1 MFDALCEVRNIYQ
14 RNVVEIGVDVEQRE
28 EVEIPVEMVRH
39 VQSFWNKAVENN
51 DGSWEARVC
60 KRVFS
65 TVMSRSNE
73 DESS

>member
-39 VQSFWNKAVENN
+39 VQSFWNKAV
-51 DGSWEARVC
+51 V
-60 KRVFS
+60 KQ
-65 TVMSRSNE
+65 
-73 DESS
+73 